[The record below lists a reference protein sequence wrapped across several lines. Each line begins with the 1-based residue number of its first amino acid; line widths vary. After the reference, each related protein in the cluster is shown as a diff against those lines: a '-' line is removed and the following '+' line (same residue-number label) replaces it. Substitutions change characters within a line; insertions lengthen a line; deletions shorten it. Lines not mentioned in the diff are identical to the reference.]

1 MVDRMI
7 SPFTLMSGPI
17 LFIISVSLLRAFTS
31 WTGVV
36 QAFCVYVLWVLLSRT
51 LRILPHF
58 YRCPGVLSP
67 PNTFLCHKSS
77 AMKFCKLCRNMML
90 TKHTN

>member
-17 LFIISVSLLRAFTS
+17 LFIISLALLRAFDS

-36 QAFCVYVLWVLLSRT
+36 QACCVYVIWVLISRT

-58 YRCPGVLSP
+58 YRCPGACKP
-67 PNTFLCHKSS
+67 
-77 AMKFCKLCRNMML
+77 FC
-90 TKHTN
+90 T